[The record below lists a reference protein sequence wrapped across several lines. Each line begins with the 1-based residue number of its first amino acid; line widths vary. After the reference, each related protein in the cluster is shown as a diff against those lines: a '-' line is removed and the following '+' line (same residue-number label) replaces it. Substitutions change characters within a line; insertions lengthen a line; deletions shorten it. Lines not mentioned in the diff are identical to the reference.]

1 MAATKALRALLQE
14 LRFANPCACIK
25 DSLAA
30 QYILAQYKKFCTTD
44 QQLCKARDEALFLG
58 QTYLTYMSSLR
69 KYNELHKEYRGKG
82 ERSVKETA
90 DMVGFKL
97 PTDPE

>member
-1 MAATKALRALLQE
+1 MELDDDDIPPKSKKLRRILDYISLLTVLQE
-14 LRFANPCACIK
+14 L
-25 DSLAA
+25 
-30 QYILAQYKKFCTTD
+30 CT
-44 QQLCKARDEALFLG
+44 RDEALFLG
-58 QTYLTYMSSLR
+58 QTYLTYLSSLR
-69 KYNELHKEYRGKG
+69 KYNELHKEYRGRG